1 MSEFPKIAFIGAGSA
16 VFTRN
21 IVGDMLQCDA
31 LRRAH
36 IALMD
41 IDCNR
46 LDYAES
52 LANAIA
58 RTLGAKARITAHTCQ
73 REAVSDADFV
83 IVAFQIGGYDPCTIT
98 DFEIPKKYG
107 LRQTIADT
115 LGIGG
120 IMRALRTAPHLFAL
134 CADMEELCP
143 KALLLQHVNP
153 MAINMWA
160 ISERYPDIRSVGL
173 CHSVQGTAALLADDI
188 GIPLDRIR
196 YRCAGINHMAFYL
209 ALEETMPDG
218 SRRDLYPTLFEG
230 YAAGRIP
237 GTRDCYPRC
246 PDLVRYEMMTRLG
259 YFVTESS
266 EHFSEYVPWFIKGGR
281 QDLIKRY
288 GIPLDEYCRRCEE
301 QIELWDREAQEMLEA
316 ATLDVAPSD
325 EYASA
330 IVNAIWTG
338 APAVIHGNVPNR
350 GLISSLPEGCIV
362 EVPCLVDGNGIQPVH
377 VGALPP
383 QLAAL
388 MRTNVNVQ
396 ELTVAAILQ
405 EQREHVYHAAMM
417 DPHTAAE
424 LDLDQIWDLVDD
436 LISAHVEW
444 LPAWLTAQGP
454 QRHCPAGRALG
465 TDRPALRSGS
475 APVAA

>member
-1 MSEFPKIAFIGAGSA
+1 MSVFPKIAFIGAGSA

-21 IVGDMLQCDA
+21 IVGDLLQREA
-31 LRRAH
+31 LQGAH

-41 IDCNR
+41 IDRER

-52 LANAIA
+52 LANTIA
-58 RTLGAKARITAHTCQ
+58 RTLGAEARITAHTCQ
-73 REAVSDADFV
+73 REAVTGADFV

-98 DFEIPKKYG
+98 DFEVPKKYG

-115 LGIGG
+115 LGVGG
-120 IMRALRTAPHLFAL
+120 IMRALRTVPHLFGL
-134 CADMEELCP
+134 CADMAELCP
-143 KALLLQHVNP
+143 DALLLQHVNP

-160 ISERYPDIRSVGL
+160 ISERYPAIRSVGV
-173 CHSVQGTAALLADDI
+173 CHSVQGTAALLASDI
-188 GIPLDRIR
+188 GVPLNRIR

-209 ALEETMPDG
+209 ALEETLEDG
-218 SRRDLYPTLFEG
+218 SRRDLYPALFDG
-230 YAAGRIP
+230 FAAGRIP
-237 GTRDCYPRC
+237 GARDVYPRC
-246 PDLVRYEMMTRLG
+246 PDLVRYEVMTRLG

-266 EHFSEYVPWFIKGGR
+266 EHFSEYVPWFIKDGR
-281 QDLIKRY
+281 QDLVEQYR
-288 GIPLDEYCRRCEE
+288 IPLDEYCRRCEE
-301 QIELWDREAQEMLEA
+301 QIERWDREAQEMLES

-325 EYASA
+325 EYASE

-338 APAVIHGNVPNR
+338 TPAVIHGNVPNR

-396 ELTVAAILQ
+396 ELTVAAIHQ

-424 LDLDQIWDLVDD
+424 LDLDQIWNLVDD
-436 LISAHVEW
+436 LISAHAEW

-454 QRHCPAGRALG
+454 KRCDSSAHAMRMNPPVVR
-465 TDRPALRSGS
+465 TGS
-475 APVAA
+475 APVAS